1 MREEK
6 SVYKTLFSEQ
16 EPKKVELALLDSL
29 KTRHKLLS
37 KDKSIAISLSVDYFK
52 VKKKTLSFANLL
64 KESASN
70 QFKEIEKAEKM
81 LKEIGIDSAE
91 VSQYKQMAEQAMQEG
106 TEILKQVK

>member
-6 SVYKTLFSEQ
+6 SVYKALFSEQ
-16 EPKKVELALLDSL
+16 EPKKVELALMDSI